1 MPETLGFDL
10 LYFSYLLSLC
20 VLVGGSFALG
30 SAAAPALFRELERA
44 DAGRAFG
51 AILERWDGVAIAAAL
66 VLVVSAVLR
75 AAGFEAELVA
85 PRWIAIAVLLV
96 ATLYASGW
104 ANPIA
109 RQLRRQTRDF
119 DELPQGA
126 PERVEF
132 ARYHARSRR
141 AMSLAVLA
149 GLVALYF
156 S

>member
-10 LYFSYLLSLC
+10 LYFFYLSSLSL
-20 VLVGGSFALG
+20 LVGGSIALG
-30 SAAAPALFRELERA
+30 SAAAPALFGTLERGE
-44 DAGRAFG
+44 AGRAFG
-51 AILERWDGVAIAAAL
+51 AILERWDGLAIVAAIA
-66 VLVVSAVLR
+66 LVVSAALR
-75 AAGFEAELVA
+75 AAAFEIEVVA
-85 PRWIAIAVLLV
+85 PRWVAIAVVLL
-96 ATLYASGW
+96 ATLYASAW

-109 RQLRRQTRDF
+109 RQLRRLTSDF
-119 DELPQGA
+119 DELPQSA

-141 AMSLAVLA
+141 AMTLATLA